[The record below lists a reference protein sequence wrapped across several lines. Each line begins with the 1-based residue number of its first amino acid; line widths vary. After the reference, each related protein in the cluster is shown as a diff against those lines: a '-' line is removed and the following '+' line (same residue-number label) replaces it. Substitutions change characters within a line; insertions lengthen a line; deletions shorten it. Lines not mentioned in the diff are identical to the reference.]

1 MQTTE
6 PIPKKPRRRK
16 IIVPQDQK
24 LKEMFI
30 TDIDRIQMYID
41 SSPFADRMDAKV
53 IQEINEQANILSIDD
68 FDDYL
73 AGIGFPKSSMITYFQ
88 NIIDNNA
95 RIHKIHHTIVSGKK
109 DITEEDAVYIANW
122 EASHHSNFRFIH
134 LGERQPYQYEFDE
147 SDLSVNSEYENM
159 FNETILNNNITR
171 GIEPCREP
179 TEWLR
184 QNPALASPVPPL
196 FGKLFLKPFHMCKI
210 NVKLCNSI
218 RAVIVYRTA
227 A

>member
-1 MQTTE
+1 
-6 PIPKKPRRRK
+6 
-16 IIVPQDQK
+16 
-24 LKEMFI
+24 MFI

-41 SSPFADRMDAKV
+41 TSPFPDKMDAKV

-95 RIHKIHHTIVSGKK
+95 RIHKIHHTIVAEKK
-109 DITEEDAVYIANW
+109 HITEEDAVYIMNW
-122 EASHHSNFRFIH
+122 EDSHHSHFRYIYM
-134 LGERQPYQYEFDE
+134 GERESPDYEFDE

-196 FGKLFLKPFHMCKI
+196 NMLPTCKGHSQDLIQDTLLLKGGVAGEP
-210 NVKLCNSI
+210 
-218 RAVIVYRTA
+218 
-227 A
+227 